1 MNINEIAK
9 TVSAEILFES
19 SVCHEKDIQYAV
31 AADLM
36 SEVMLGTVDGSLI
49 VTGLMN
55 PQVIRTAEMMN
66 ATAVLFIRGKKI
78 PEQVM
83 ELAQDRDVTIL
94 SSRCTMFEACGLLY
108 GGGIISGRS

>member
-19 SVCHEKDIQYAV
+19 DTCRGKEIQYAV

-36 SEVMLGTVDGSLI
+36 SEVMIGTVDGSLI

-66 ATAVLFIRGKKI
+66 SAAVLFIRGKKI

-83 ELAQDRDVTIL
+83 DLAKDREVTVL
-94 SSRCTMFEACGLLY
+94 SSECTMFEACGRLY
-108 GGGIISGRS
+108 GEGILSGR

>member
-19 SVCHEKDIQYAV
+19 DVCRDKDIQFAV

-36 SEVMLGTVDGSLI
+36 SEVMIGTVDGSLI

-66 ATAVLFIRGKKI
+66 ASAVLFVRGKKI

-83 ELAQDRDVTIL
+83 DLAKDREVTVL
-94 SSRCTMFEACGLLY
+94 SSSCTMFDACGKLY
-108 GGGIISGRS
+108 ESGILSGR